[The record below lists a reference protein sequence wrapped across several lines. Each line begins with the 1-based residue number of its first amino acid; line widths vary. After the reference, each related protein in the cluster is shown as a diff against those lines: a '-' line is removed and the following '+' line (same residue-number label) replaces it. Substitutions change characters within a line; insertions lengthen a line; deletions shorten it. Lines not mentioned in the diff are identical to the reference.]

1 MRYFIAINRAWIYQS
16 YIQGAYKTNISAKQQ
31 NILYTKEYI
40 DNLLLGSGTNF
51 SMCEEIVL
59 AGFKLVVRV
68 NEINEPPPKKKILLS
83 NLNNT

>member
-40 DNLLLGSGTNF
+40 DNLVISSVTNF
-51 SMCEEIVL
+51 SVYKEL
-59 AGFKLVVRV
+59 
-68 NEINEPPPKKKILLS
+68 
-83 NLNNT
+83 